1 VQQEKAMSGS
11 RFTPDTFTFN
21 STFGSVPVVI
31 QYEVDVSEDHRG
43 RDVTVVPTLC
53 LIGEHGIDLC
63 EDAGFFHPAQLKTWL
78 AKAEANYK
86 SLGQGADDTPDDDL
100 PSGTLEY
107 LAAAAE
113 DHWIAQ
119 RERAHYSRAGL

>member
-1 VQQEKAMSGS
+1 MSGS

-31 QYEVDVSEDHRG
+31 QYEVDMSEDHRG

-63 EDAGFFHPAQLKTWL
+63 EDAGFFHPEQLKTWL
-78 AKAEANYK
+78 AEAEADSENI
-86 SLGQGADDTPDDDL
+86 GADDSEPADHTD
-100 PSGTLEY
+100 SAW
-107 LAAAAE
+107 AAAAE
-113 DHWIAQ
+113 DQWIAQ
-119 RERAHYSRAGL
+119 RDHAHYARAGL